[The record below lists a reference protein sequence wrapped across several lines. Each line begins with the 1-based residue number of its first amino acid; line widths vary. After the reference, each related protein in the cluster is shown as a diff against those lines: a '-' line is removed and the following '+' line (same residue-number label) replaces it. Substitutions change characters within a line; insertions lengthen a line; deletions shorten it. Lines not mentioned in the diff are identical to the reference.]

1 MTTVKFLCSYGGRI
15 TPRYPDSKLRY
26 NGGHTRVL
34 SVQRSISFAQ
44 LAMKLGEICGTK
56 VTSLRCQLP
65 TDDLDAL
72 VTVSSD
78 EDLANLMEEYEL
90 ATTTLKIRVFLSPP
104 LSTTTSSSSSNS
116 STSRSRSP
124 SSPSASTV
132 NSKTCPVCVE
142 RSHHRN
148 TNKGCYV
155 RRSPSHDQLYF
166 IRN

>member
-15 TPRYPDSKLRY
+15 IPRYPDSKLRY
-26 NGGHTRVL
+26 YGGHTRVL
-34 SVQRSISFAQ
+34 SVQRSISFAE

-56 VTSLRCQLP
+56 VMSLRCQLP

-78 EDLANLMEEYEL
+78 EDLSNLMEEYDL
-90 ATTTLKIRVFLSPP
+90 ATTTAFKIRVFLSPP
-104 LSTTTSSSSSNS
+104 LSTISSSSSDS
-116 STSRSRSP
+116 SNSRSRSP
-124 SSPSASTV
+124 SSPSTV
-132 NSKTCPVCVE
+132 NPKTCPVCAE

-155 RRSPSHDQLYF
+155 RRCRSHDQLYL
-166 IRN
+166 IRY